1 MSTLT
6 TFETL
11 FDNRVRDAAS
21 RFTIAQKDDAIQAAV
36 KRYSTLRAVVAVQD
50 YPGDGVTFDLALPT
64 GWTQNFSTIKTIEYP
79 AGERTPS
86 FIPDDHWQFYQT
98 PSAIKVRLLTITP
111 STGKI
116 ARITFS
122 KLHTVDVSGSTIPA
136 QDEEAV
142 SDLAAS
148 IGLSAL
154 AAIYSGTTDP
164 TLAADAIDYKSKASE
179 YSRRAGELA
188 KRWREHMG
196 LDKDSDAQAAMA
208 FTDVDQTDSL
218 GLDKLTHPN
227 RFRHRSN

>member
-11 FDNRVRDAAS
+11 FDNRVRDAAA
-21 RFTIAQKDDAIQAAV
+21 RFTTPQKDDAILAAV
-36 KRYSTLRAVVAVQD
+36 KRYATLRAVAAVQD
-50 YPGDGVTFDLALPT
+50 YPGDGATFDLVLPT

-79 AGERTPS
+79 AGERVPS
-86 FIPDDHWQFYQT
+86 FIPDDQWQFYQT
-98 PSAIKVRLLTITP
+98 PSSIVVRLLTTTP
-111 STGKI
+111 TVGNTT
-116 ARITFS
+116 RITFT
-122 KLHTVDVSGSTIPA
+122 KLHTVDVNGSTIPT

-142 SDLAAS
+142 ADLAAS
-148 IGLSAL
+148 IGLRAL

-164 TLAADAIDYKSKASE
+164 TIAADAIDYKSKASE
-179 YSRRAGELA
+179 YARRADELS

-196 LDKDSDAQAAMA
+196 LDKDSEAAAATA

-227 RFRHRSN
+227 RFRHRNN